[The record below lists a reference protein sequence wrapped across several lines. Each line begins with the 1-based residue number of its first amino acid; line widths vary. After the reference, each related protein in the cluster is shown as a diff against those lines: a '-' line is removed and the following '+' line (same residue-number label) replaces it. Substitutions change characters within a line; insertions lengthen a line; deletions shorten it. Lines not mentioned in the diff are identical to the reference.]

1 MSNCNERDLSD
12 IRGKITGS
20 TPFRPVFFKGMWMAI
35 PLPFIP
41 PAANGEEDMKGEQPS
56 EGAIEIFGSIV
67 PYLWQC
73 SQLRDFC
80 QRQDIPFFWVTG
92 ISERKERKK
101 VVQESSWAKTKPLS
115 GKQFRSFLKFLPS
128 QIQVMA
134 ELYWFINRKMFQK
147 IGLFYG
153 WEELCYIAT
162 DALPD
167 SRPGEPTVMTFYRTS
182 SYGAREEHHVA
193 HYLPYYLEK
202 RIRKLL
208 SDESILIFRQ
218 KNSGKSQTISSYKMK
233 DLSTIIAKVCKE
245 LSLKNIC
252 MIGLNNGA
260 NIAIDTVLNHSL
272 PIEKLILIDPPIFMD
287 KSFISE
293 IEAYIELLEK
303 EAFDHQVVKSL
314 VDSLFLDTST
324 SNKEIAKSAFNSV
337 DKNALKSIFE
347 GLLEWDAKSSG
358 LLKKSPA
365 PHFVF

>member
-1 MSNCNERDLSD
+1 MSSCNERDLSD

-20 TPFRPVFFKGMWMAI
+20 TPVRPVFFKGMWMAI

-56 EGAIEIFGSIV
+56 EGAIKIFGSIV
-67 PYLWQC
+67 PYLWLC

-92 ISERKERKK
+92 ISERKVRKK

-115 GKQFRSFLKFLPS
+115 GKRFRAFLKFLPP

-167 SRPGEPTVMTFYRTS
+167 PCPGEPTVMTFYRTS

-218 KNSGKSQTISSYKMK
+218 KNGAPFTT
-233 DLSTIIAKVCKE
+233 DRLAKEFATASAKAQKAGVITQAVTL
-245 LSLKNIC
+245 LSLRKPIDPEWEKNAWPGTFPASVGIEIAPSITEEQIEAVQNLLSPRYRNAGAKPKHPLRLILEAIC
-252 MIGLNNGA
+252 WRELTGQA
-260 NIAIDTVLNHSL
+260 WRSL
-272 PIEKLILIDPPIFMD
+272 PAPPYPPWRAVQAKYRRWEEKGILSRILKI
-287 KSFISE
+287 I
-293 IEAYIELLEK
+293 
-303 EAFDHQVVKSL
+303 VKQ
-314 VDSLFLDTST
+314 
-324 SNKEIAKSAFNSV
+324 
-337 DKNALKSIFE
+337 
-347 GLLEWDAKSSG
+347 
-358 LLKKSPA
+358 
-365 PHFVF
+365 